1 MNIER
6 DLSKNEIKFLQ
17 EEYEETTKNLI
28 DYSTKISLC
37 FDMIYEMSKP
47 SPLFI
52 MEVIDIDEGGK

>member
-1 MNIER
+1 M
-6 DLSKNEIKFLQ
+6 SKNEIKFLQ

-52 MEVIDIDEGGK
+52 MEVIDIKGGE

>member
-37 FDMIYEMSKP
+37 FDMIYEMRKA

-52 MEVIDIDEGGK
+52 MELMDIKGGE